1 MGAIDVTVQQILNTF
16 ESCDYAWGTFSDLS
30 RAFDYVDHDI
40 LLCKLELWVYYFTNI
55 LSS

>member
-1 MGAIDVTVQQILNTF
+1 MGAIDVTVQQILKTF
-16 ESCDYAWGTFSDLS
+16 ESCDYAWGTFSDIS

-40 LLCKLELWVYYFTNI
+40 LLCKLELWVYYFTYI